1 MEKKMSNVKQ
11 VLYEALERKYIS
23 DKADAIAMLELSF
36 NNGVALGD
44 HPTLLADMDTLV
56 CQLAQAEEN
65 IVALRNNFGDGISI
79 LVDDDIEHIELSGIS
94 KLNKSPSDEPKLEV
108 YDIL

>member
-1 MEKKMSNVKQ
+1 MEKEMSNVKQ

-44 HPTLLADMDTLV
+44 HLTLLTDMDTLV
-56 CQLAQAEEN
+56 CRLAQAEEN
-65 IVALRNNFGDGISI
+65 IVALRNNFSDSISI
-79 LVDDDIEHIELSGIS
+79 LVDDDIELSEV
-94 KLNKSPSDEPKLEV
+94 DEPKIKV